1 MAADLVLD
9 RPRQGGDGGLV
20 IRFLTPYRRLFT
32 PPGALAF
39 TLAGFLG
46 RLPVSMLSV
55 STVVLVATVRDSYTL
70 AGAVSATGVAVTAVV
85 APVLGR
91 WVDRYGQA
99 RVAVPAAFVFAAG
112 TIAML
117 LSVHYGAPDW
127 VLFVTCAGSSG
138 MPSVGAMTR
147 ARWAELHRDSPQV
160 RHTANSFEQVVDEV
174 CFMLGPVLA
183 MLLCTLAFPEA
194 GLLTAAVLLV
204 AGTLL
209 FAAQRAT
216 EPRVRPCEQAR
227 GTAPLRTPGLGVV
240 LATFVATGAI
250 FGSME
255 VATVAAVDTL
265 GSGSASSAVLAL
277 QAAGSCLAG
286 VVFGAL
292 RLRGAVANRFVAGV
306 AGMAVAVAPL
316 TAAGS
321 LRALAVLLFFAG
333 MATAPTMATGMTL
346 VQELVPPARL
356 NEGMTTVYTGLL
368 IGISAGAAAGG
379 WTVDHMGPS
388 AASGAYATPAAAGA
402 LALLAAAAGRRRLVT
417 AAGRGPAVVVP
428 GGIGD

>member
-9 RPRQGGDGGLV
+9 QLRQGGDGGRV
-20 IRFLTPYRRLFT
+20 IRFLIPYRRLFT

-39 TLAGFLG
+39 TLAGFAG

-55 STVVLVATVRDSYTL
+55 STVVLVATVRHSYAL

-85 APVLGR
+85 SPVLGR

-112 TIAML
+112 AIAML
-117 LSVHYGAPDW
+117 LFVHYGAPDW
-127 VLFVTCAGSSG
+127 ALFVTCAGSSG
-138 MPSVGAMTR
+138 VPSVGAMAR
-147 ARWAELHRDSPQV
+147 ARWAELHPNSPQS

-183 MLLCTLAFPEA
+183 MLLCTFAFPEA
-194 GLLTAAVLLV
+194 GLLTATVLLV
-204 AGTLL
+204 GGTLL

-216 EPRVRPCEQAR
+216 EPQVRPCEQAR
-227 GTAPLRTPGLGVV
+227 GIAPLRAPGLGVV
-240 LATFVATGAI
+240 LTTFVATGAL

-255 VATVAAVDTL
+255 VATVAAVDRL
-265 GSGSASSAVLAL
+265 GSTSASSAVLAL

-286 VVFGAL
+286 LVFGAV

-306 AGMAVAVAPL
+306 AGMAAAVVPL

-346 VQELVPPARL
+346 VQELIPPARL

-379 WTVDHMGPS
+379 WTVDHLDAS
-388 AASGAYATPAAAGA
+388 AAPSAYATPVAAGA
-402 LALLAAAAGRRRLVT
+402 LALLAAVAGRRRLVT
-417 AAGRGPAVVVP
+417 AVGRGPAMVVP
-428 GGIGD
+428 GGMGN